1 MDPSRPP
8 AALSVPGSP
17 EIPAAHRWNAV
28 LWVLCGLVPP
38 AIAVS
43 DAAAGPKLLVYGV
56 LSALTFAYAAVAM
69 FPSKP
74 VLRPPVYLTV
84 LTAGLG
90 AVAYVMG
97 GGAALF
103 IVALPH
109 FWIYASGPAAALSF
123 SGAAA
128 VLTTLAGAAGRD
140 PGPALLTGDTAFV
153 ALGYVVGAV
162 VGLLVH
168 RISTQGEARAQQ
180 LTDQL
185 VDAQAALAE
194 AHRRQ
199 GAADERERLA
209 REIHDTLAQ
218 GFASIIVL
226 AEAARAGLGTHGD
239 TQRDAHQNARL
250 DAQPSPQL
258 ERAAQQ
264 LTSIEQTARENL
276 AEARALVGATPPPG
290 GAVQGPV
297 AATLRRILDR
307 FAEDT
312 GVEVDADLADADCDQ
327 QTRIALLRCTQE
339 SLANV
344 RKHAG
349 ASTVFVVLAPHPYG
363 IELEVTDDGRGFDV
377 GAARGFGLD
386 GMRKRLAE
394 LGGELTVTSSVGDG
408 TRILASLPTTTALPT
423 TPTPTPTP
431 TPTAISTSALTST
444 STAASGR
451 EELV

>member
-1 MDPSRPP
+1 MDPSRQPVVDTPGAP
-8 AALSVPGSP
+8 ASAVPVSTAPVSVVPV
-17 EIPAAHRWNAV
+17 AHRWNAV
-28 LWVLCGLVPP
+28 VWVLCGLMPP

-43 DAAAGPKLLVYGV
+43 DAAGGTKYTTYGLLAV
-56 LSALTFAYAAVAM
+56 LTFSYAAVAM
-69 FPSKP
+69 FPSNP

-84 LTAGLG
+84 LTVGLG

-97 GGAALF
+97 SGAALF

-109 FWIYASGPAAALSF
+109 FWVYASGPAAALSF
-123 SGAAA
+123 SGGAA
-128 VLTTLAGAAGRD
+128 VITALASAAGRD
-140 PGPALLTGDTAFV
+140 PEPQLLTGNTV
-153 ALGYVVGAV
+153 SVVLGYLVGAG

-168 RISTQGEARAQQ
+168 RISEQGEARAQQ

-185 VDAQAALAE
+185 ADTQAELAE

-199 GAADERERLA
+199 GATDERERLA

-226 AEAARAGLGTHGD
+226 AEAARSGLETEP
-239 TQRDAHQNARL
+239 ARTT
-250 DAQPSPQL
+250 
-258 ERAAQQ
+258 QQ

-290 GAVQGPV
+290 GAVQGSV
-297 AATLRRILDR
+297 SATLLRTLDR

-312 GVEVDADLADADCDQ
+312 GTAVDADLADVDCDQ

-344 RKHAG
+344 RKHAR
-349 ASTVFVVLAPHPYG
+349 ASTVIVVLTPGPYG
-363 IELEVTDDGRGFDV
+363 IDLEITDDGHGFDV

-394 LGGELTVTSSVGDG
+394 LGGELTVTSSLGDG
-408 TRILASLPTTTALPT
+408 TRILASLPITAP
-423 TPTPTPTP
+423 
-431 TPTAISTSALTST
+431 
-444 STAASGR
+444 GH

>member
-128 VLTTLAGAAGRD
+128 VLTALAGAAGRD

-153 ALGYVVGAV
+153 ALGYVVGAG

-180 LTDQL
+180 LADQL

-226 AEAARAGLGTHGD
+226 AEAARAGLGAHGD

-250 DAQPSPQL
+250 DTQPSPQL

-312 GVEVDADLADADCDQ
+312 GVAVDADLADADCDQ

-363 IELEVTDDGRGFDV
+363 IELEITDDGRGFDV

-408 TRILASLPTTTALPT
+408 TRILASLPSTTALTSAPPT
-423 TPTPTPTP
+423 TPTP
-431 TPTAISTSALTST
+431 ISTSTPTST